1 MTLAVAIRRQELTAE
16 QLRRAAS
23 TTSDANQARRLLAIA
38 LVLEGSSRGAAARS
52 CGMDRQ
58 TLRDWVHRY
67 NDEGVAG
74 LVDRSSCGPEPRL
87 SPAQVAEVAALLENG
102 PDLEEHGVVRW
113 RRSDLQALIARR
125 YGVHL
130 HERSV
135 GKLLHRLGFR
145 RLSVR
150 PRHPQAELDAQETF
164 KKTSPRW

>member
-1 MTLAVAIRRQELTAE
+1 
-16 QLRRAAS
+16 
-23 TTSDANQARRLLAIA
+23 
-38 LVLEGSSRGAAARS
+38 
-52 CGMDRQ
+52 MDRQ

-87 SPAQVAEVAALLENG
+87 SPAQVAEVAALVENG